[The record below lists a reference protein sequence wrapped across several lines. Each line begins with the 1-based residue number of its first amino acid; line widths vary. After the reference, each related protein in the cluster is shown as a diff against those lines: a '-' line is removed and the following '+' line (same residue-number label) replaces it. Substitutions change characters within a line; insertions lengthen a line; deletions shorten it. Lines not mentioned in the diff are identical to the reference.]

1 MGSFISTFSS
11 SWPEGGQ
18 ADYGKG
24 TAINI
29 VVYDQSMKMDGPC
42 AVNRCMTDGKLEN
55 VEFFWIF

>member
-1 MGSFISTFSS
+1 MA
-11 SWPEGGQ
+11 EGGQ

-24 TAINI
+24 TAINV
-29 VVYDQSMKMDGPC
+29 VVYDRSMKMDGPC